1 MHELDYFWVEK
12 NPDKRFTKYPFVVIA
27 RDSLYQQGTIDQ
39 TGLTFKQATHEAS
52 WRNAYATSES
62 RLWRSSPNHE
72 YLKRKK
78 ELEIEG
84 GDKWRKKVRADL
96 LHQIWWAETNQEEK
110 EIERRKN
117 IQLTPEQEKENM
129 KKYGEWK
136 VKYLKKFLKKL

>member
-62 RLWRSSPNHE
+62 RLWRSSPNYE

-78 ELEIEG
+78 ELETEG

-96 LHQIWWAETNQEEK
+96 IHQIWWAETNQEEK
-110 EIERRKN
+110 EIEENKN
-117 IQLTPEQEKENM
+117 YELSQKEIDSRI
-129 KKYGEWK
+129 KSYTKWR
-136 VKYLKKFLKKL
+136 VKYLKKFLKV

>member
-27 RDSLYQQGTIDQ
+27 RDSLYQQGTINQ

-78 ELEIEG
+78 ELETKG
-84 GDKWRKKVRADL
+84 DDKWRKKVRADL
-96 LHQIWWAETNQEEK
+96 IHQIWWAETNQEEK
-110 EIERRKN
+110 EIEENKN
-117 IQLTPEQEKENM
+117 YELSQKEIDSRI
-129 KKYGEWK
+129 KSYTKWK
-136 VKYLKKFLKKL
+136 VNYLKKFLKV